1 MAGPKSFF
9 TCLIICLCGLIY
21 EADLAAFSTSS
32 FNYAS
37 YKLAPRVT
45 NSPCESPRELQTRPT
60 SYKLAPQVTNSPREL
75 QTRPRHF

>member
-37 YKLAPRVT
+37 YKLALRVTPRVT
-45 NSPCESPRELQTRPT
+45 NSPHELQTRPA
-60 SYKLAPQVTNSPREL
+60 SYKLASRVTNSPSTFL
-75 QTRPRHF
+75 A